1 MRRASTD
8 AGSRALVI
16 GAGPIGLGTAIFSRI
31 AGHQV
36 TLVDTSDE
44 RLDFAAEK
52 LGFANGIVAGTHMG
66 SRIAEATGGDGF
78 DVVFDAT
85 GYSGSMQAAF
95 AYVAHGGTLVFVS
108 VVKDEICF
116 SDPEFHKREMT
127 LVGSRNATRQDF
139 DHVVA
144 SIASG
149 LVPVEALI
157 THRTTLEGAVAD
169 LPRWAEEKSGLVKA
183 IVKVAAA

>member
-1 MRRASTD
+1 M
-8 AGSRALVI
+8 
-16 GAGPIGLGTAIFSRI
+16 
-31 AGHQV
+31 
-36 TLVDTSDE
+36 
-44 RLDFAAEK
+44 
-52 LGFANGIVAGTHMG
+52 
-66 SRIAEATGGDGF
+66 
-78 DVVFDAT
+78 
-85 GYSGSMQAAF
+85 
-95 AYVAHGGTLVFVS
+95 
-108 VVKDEICF
+108 
-116 SDPEFHKREMT
+116 
-127 LVGSRNATRQDF
+127 VGSRNATRQDF